1 MKPSH
6 FLTIAMIGIGG
17 TLTSQFVLSYST
29 GDAPDHGSIGMADDS
44 LPHTRQALDDSRLGG
59 PDRHDAAR
67 QQYQPHSIVVR
78 HYSRLS
84 EEKLNA
90 LGARIKDEAPGQRL
104 IHQALIRGDSAPAGN
119 GITYHF

>member
-6 FLTIAMIGIGG
+6 FLTIAMIAIGG

-29 GDAPDHGSIGMADDS
+29 GGAPGHGSIGMADDRFQHAR
-44 LPHTRQALDDSRLGG
+44 LTADDPRLGV

-67 QQYQPHSIVVR
+67 KRYQPDSIVVR

-90 LGARIKDEAPGQRL
+90 LGARIEDGAPGQRL
-104 IHQALIRGDSAPAGN
+104 IDQALTQGGSAPAGN